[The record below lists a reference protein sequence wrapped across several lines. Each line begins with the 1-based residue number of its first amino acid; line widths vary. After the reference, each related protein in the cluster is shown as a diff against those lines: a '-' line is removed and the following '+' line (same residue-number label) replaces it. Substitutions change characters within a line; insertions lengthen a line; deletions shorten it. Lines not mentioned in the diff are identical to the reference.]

1 MAWEWVSPVATATAS
16 IAVGV
21 AGIFF
26 TWLSGKQG
34 RDHAETI
41 SGQRLAHE
49 RLLASE
55 ARDQQR
61 LETAYVNLLE
71 MAEAAGQW
79 VQLVMPMV
87 DTEPP
92 QPDPPLPTLEVHAH
106 TEAVVRAFGSPQ
118 VRERMDSW
126 ESVVRKAIST
136 VTVGHM
142 MASLPSEATQAR
154 LTLKV
159 IFVRRSVRHVR
170 PSPSRSRRSC
180 GPVGADVAEIGVR
193 PTLAHK
199 CRRRRHARSL
209 SPKW

>member
-1 MAWEWVSPVATATAS
+1 MSFGVAGDARLDNRVMAWEWVAPVATATAS
-16 IAVGV
+16 ITVGV

-34 RDHAETI
+34 GDHAETI
-41 SGQRLAHE
+41 SGQQLAHE

-71 MAEAAGQW
+71 MSEAAGQW
-79 VQLVMPMV
+79 VQLVMPVV
-87 DTEPP
+87 DTDPP
-92 QPDPPLPTLEVHAH
+92 QPDPPLPTLEVQAH

-154 LTLKV
+154 LTLE
-159 IFVRRSVRHVR
+159 RDLRPQERSARQALAEQVSAELR
-170 PSPSRSRRSC
+170 PGGRGR
-180 GPVGADVAEIGVR
+180 G
-193 PTLAHK
+193 
-199 CRRRRHARSL
+199 
-209 SPKW
+209 